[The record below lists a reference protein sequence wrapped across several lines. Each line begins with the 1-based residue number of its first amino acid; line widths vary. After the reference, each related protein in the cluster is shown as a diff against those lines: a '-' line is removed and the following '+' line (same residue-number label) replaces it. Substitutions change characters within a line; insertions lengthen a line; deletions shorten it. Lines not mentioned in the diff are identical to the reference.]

1 MNRKIAFGNGDGY
14 IVNYDVKQKI
24 IDFVYSKLDLSK
36 YRYIM
41 LNIQKLNFLQDNE
54 HYVSPNFKGY
64 NYLIVMVNINDKQY
78 CVAIDRKKLSYHKN
92 QLDMKT
98 VNIIQLQMKASES
111 IFNGSIFDG
120 KLMQSDNKYVFLIQ
134 DCLYLMGNKFV
145 EMEMGQK
152 ITHLNGVLKNH
163 FYKNTSNDYSTNFD
177 IKLNKLY
184 NYKELTNLISEI
196 IPSSKLSVNGLI
208 FYPKTSGINILHL
221 DKKQEK
227 VNIYNM
233 VVIDNKSYHI
243 IHNFVDFLKNRTYSY
258 EQNNKTKILWLTR
271 TDIPDVYDVSEKET
285 SEKLGIALIPNLKIS
300 HLCDGLIGEN
310 PVKFNCIFSPKHKK
324 WIPLHLIK

>member
-64 NYLIVMVNINDKQY
+64 NYLLIMANINDKQY
-78 CVAIDRKKLSYHKN
+78 CVVIDRKKLSYHKN

-98 VNIIQLQMKASES
+98 VNVIQLQMKASDS
-111 IFNGSIFDG
+111 IFTGSIFDG
-120 KLMQSDNKYVFLIQ
+120 KLMQSENKYVFLIQ
-134 DCLYLMGNKFV
+134 DCLYLMGNKFDD
-145 EMEMGQK
+145 MEMNQK
-152 ITHLNGVLKNH
+152 ITHLNGILKNN

-184 NYKELTNLISEI
+184 NYGELTNLISDI
-196 IPSSKLSVNGLI
+196 IPTSKLSVNGLI

-221 DKKQEK
+221 EKKQEK
-227 VNIYNM
+227 VNINNTDI
-233 VVIDNKSYHI
+233 IDNKSYHI
-243 IHNFVDFLKNRTYSY
+243 IHNFVEFLKNRTYSY
-258 EQNNKTKILWLTR
+258 EQNNKTKILWLNR
-271 TDIPDVYDVSEKET
+271 TDIPDVYDISEKDN
-285 SEKLGIALIPNLKIS
+285 SEKIGIALVPNLKIS
-300 HLCDGLIGEN
+300 HLCDSLIGDI
-310 PVKFNCIFSPKHKK
+310 PIKFNCIFSPKHKK
-324 WIPLHLIK
+324 WMPLSLVK